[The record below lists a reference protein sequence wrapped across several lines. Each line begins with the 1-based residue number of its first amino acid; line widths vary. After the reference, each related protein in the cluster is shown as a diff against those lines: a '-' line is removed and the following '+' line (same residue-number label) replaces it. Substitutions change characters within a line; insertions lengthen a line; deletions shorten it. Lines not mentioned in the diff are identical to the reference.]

1 MLSAVGFLN
10 VPLSYIE
17 ARMKMQPNAF
27 MIRSKGILEK
37 AAITKLIREL
47 SS

>member
-1 MLSAVGFLN
+1 
-10 VPLSYIE
+10 
-17 ARMKMQPNAF
+17 MQPNAF

-47 SS
+47 SSWQPIEPHWHAVAT